1 MFSKGLVLAISTFL
15 CLIRA
20 NENQSKILID
30 ELYQDK
36 LWVLEKSTDDSLKI
50 YSKKINGINLMAF
63 RVNKTV
69 TIDPLEIINVV
80 SDLENYANFISNS
93 KNLKTEKLDQNDGS
107 LRAYQHIKISLPF
120 FSDRDY
126 FFKMIANKEALY
138 NDKLIEWSLIELER
152 INEIDM
158 SIKDE
163 NAIYLDYGAGMWLS
177 RPVGDEK
184 FDISYRLIMDPGGY
198 IPDLL
203 VEMINEV
210 ALISLFK
217 DVLKEARSRRLN
229 Y

>member
-1 MFSKGLVLAISTFL
+1 M
-15 CLIRA
+15 
-20 NENQSKILID
+20 ID
-30 ELYQDK
+30 
-36 LWVLEKSTDDSLKI
+36 
-50 YSKKINGINLMAF
+50 
-63 RVNKTV
+63 
-69 TIDPLEIINVV
+69 
-80 SDLENYANFISNS
+80 
-93 KNLKTEKLDQNDGS
+93 
-107 LRAYQHIKISLPF
+107 
-120 FSDRDY
+120 
-126 FFKMIANKEALY
+126 
-138 NDKLIEWSLIELER
+138 LER

-158 SIKDE
+158 SKKDG

-177 RPVGDEK
+177 RPVGEDK